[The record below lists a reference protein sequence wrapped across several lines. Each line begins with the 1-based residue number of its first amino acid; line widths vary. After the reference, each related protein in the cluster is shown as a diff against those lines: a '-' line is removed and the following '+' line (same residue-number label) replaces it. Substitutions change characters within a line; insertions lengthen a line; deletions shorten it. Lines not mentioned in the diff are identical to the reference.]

1 MEQGITEKQFK
12 EEKLREDD
20 KGLWLFD
27 KCIMFKEEYPFITK
41 GVELICKKIK
51 PKKVLELGF
60 GYGWTSTQFQK
71 CGVKE
76 HTIVEAHPLIYSQA
90 VEWQKKYPNTKIIH
104 SFWQNLELKDEY
116 DLIYYDTFEIVQTN
130 NNDELD
136 NLKTKYWATCYADYD
151 ETFADYKE
159 PSFTFKV
166 NGRKYFQSL
175 YKK

>member
-27 KCIMFKEEYPFITK
+27 KCIMFKEEYPFIIK

-76 HTIVEAHPLIYSQA
+76 HTIVEAHPVIFKRA
-90 VEWQKKYPNTKIIH
+90 EKWRKKYPNKKI
-104 SFWQNLELKDEY
+104 NLINKFVQDFKYDEKDY
-116 DLIYYDTFEIVQTN
+116 DLIYDDR
-130 NNDELD
+130 DELVEE
-136 NLKTKYWATCYADYD
+136 LEAGT
-151 ETFADYKE
+151 TFPNWKII
-159 PSFTFKV
+159 K
-166 NGRKYFQSL
+166 
-175 YKK
+175 